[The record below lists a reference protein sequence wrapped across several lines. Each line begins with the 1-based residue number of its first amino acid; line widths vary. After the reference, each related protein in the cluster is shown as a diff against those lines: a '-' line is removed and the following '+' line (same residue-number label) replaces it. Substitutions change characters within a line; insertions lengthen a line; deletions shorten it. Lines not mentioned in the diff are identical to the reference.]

1 MAQALDLND
10 PAVLLMAAEESSTE
24 EGRSAADMLL
34 PILSWCCDG
43 STMVHQGLRLQ
54 IAVSKIRPELIE
66 GKTMEAMGRQIGM
79 SRAGVHKMA
88 RDFSETFQLRGLKDR
103 RAPGDRFTKPNP
115 YRSKKGSKRRTTA
128 ESY

>member
-1 MAQALDLND
+1 MPEPIELNN
-10 PAVLLMAAEESSTE
+10 PATLLIAAEEGLSID
-24 EGRSAADMLL
+24 GRSAADILM

-54 IAVSKIRPELIE
+54 IAVSKIRPELIG

-88 RDFSETFQLRGLKDR
+88 RDFSETFHLRGLKDR